1 MKLNQLCISSLCL
14 AGIAAAAGC
23 SKGTQ
28 VNKNGAAEDAAPAAA
43 ETPAPADGKTLIVYY
58 SKTGNTGAMAAQIQ
72 QFAGGDIVEIVPV
85 EAYPEDYSATTKQA
99 KKEIEDGFRPPIKT
113 KIENLAQYE
122 TVFVG
127 TPNWWSTIAPP
138 VATFLAEHDLS
149 GKRVVPFVTHGS
161 GGLAKT
167 VEAIKELCPDSIVL
181 EAKALPGGKVKDAK
195 DEVEAWLENL
205 ELAK

>member
-1 MKLNQLCISSLCL
+1 MKINQLCIGSLCL

-23 SKGTQ
+23 CKGMQ
-28 VNKNGAAEDAAPAAA
+28 NKNDAANDAAPAAA
-43 ETPAPADGKTLIVYY
+43 ENTATADNKTLIVYY
-58 SKTGNTGAMAAQIQ
+58 SKTGNTGAMAALIQ
-72 QFAGGDIVEIVPV
+72 QSTGGDIVEIVPV

-99 KKEIEDGFRPPIKT
+99 KKEIEDGFQPPIKT
-113 KIENLAQYE
+113 MVENLAQYD

-138 VATFLAEHDLS
+138 VATFLAAHDLS

-167 VEAIKELCPDSIVL
+167 VEAIQALCPDSTIL
-181 EAKALPGGKVKDAK
+181 EAKGLAGSKAKDAK
-195 DEVEAWLENL
+195 DEIEEWLKKL
-205 ELAK
+205 ELAE